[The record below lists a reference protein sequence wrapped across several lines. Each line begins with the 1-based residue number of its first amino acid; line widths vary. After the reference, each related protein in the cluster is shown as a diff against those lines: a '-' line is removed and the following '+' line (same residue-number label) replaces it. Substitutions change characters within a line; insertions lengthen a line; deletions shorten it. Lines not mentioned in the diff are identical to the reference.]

1 MSENFPESFAN
12 FWITISMMAVDR
24 SILCRLRIIC
34 RKKRE
39 REREK
44 EEEEITTITK
54 LKSSDNFEIII
65 TPSIYPFFEFME
77 CENKL

>member
-1 MSENFPESFAN
+1 MQE
-12 FWITISMMAVDR
+12 
-24 SILCRLRIIC
+24 
-34 RKKRE
+34 KE

-44 EEEEITTITK
+44 EEEEITAITK